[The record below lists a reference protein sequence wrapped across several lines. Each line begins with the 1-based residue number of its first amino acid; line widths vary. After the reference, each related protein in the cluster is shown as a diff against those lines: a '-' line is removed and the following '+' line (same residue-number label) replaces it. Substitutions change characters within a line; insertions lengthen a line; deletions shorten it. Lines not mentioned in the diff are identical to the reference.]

1 MQTNIVDVAGG
12 TFVITA
18 ISYATG
24 IGYYNSL
31 FRSINGKS
39 DLFSVSLERILFE
52 GGRQLAFIT
61 FYPVLLF
68 VLAILVIALLHVLLK
83 RLGYMWVS
91 QAGFWVRNLQVVK
104 VFSKFNVLLFFL
116 ATVSYASY
124 AFYTAGKAGEQYM
137 SNAECL
143 PGKITT
149 EKGDFD
155 GCVLFKTDAE
165 IWIAVKEKEKSVLL
179 NIPSDK
185 YLSMRIF

>member
-18 ISYATG
+18 ISYSTG
-24 IGYYNSL
+24 VGYYNSL
-31 FRSINGKS
+31 FKSINGKS

-61 FYPVLLF
+61 FYPILIF
-68 VLAILVIALLHVLLK
+68 VLAVLVVAILHVLFK
-83 RLGYMWVS
+83 RFGYICIS
-91 QAGFWVRNLQVVK
+91 QAGSWVRNLEVVK
-104 VFSKFNVLLFFL
+104 VLARFNVFLFFL

-149 EKGDFD
+149 ERGDFD

>member
-1 MQTNIVDVAGG
+1 MKTNIVDVAGG
-12 TFVITA
+12 TFVVTA

-24 IGYYNSL
+24 IGYYNAL

-61 FYPVLLF
+61 FYPVLAAL
-68 VLAILVIALLHVLLK
+68 ILVFIIAVIHVFLK
-83 RLGYMWVS
+83 RLGYTWIARSVSWVCS
-91 QAGFWVRNLQVVK
+91 MELVK
-104 VFSKFNVLLFFL
+104 ILSRFNVLIVFL

-124 AFYTAGKAGEQYM
+124 AFYASSKAGEQYM
-137 SNAECL
+137 SNVECL

-165 IWIAVKEKEKSVLL
+165 IWIAVNEKGKSVLL